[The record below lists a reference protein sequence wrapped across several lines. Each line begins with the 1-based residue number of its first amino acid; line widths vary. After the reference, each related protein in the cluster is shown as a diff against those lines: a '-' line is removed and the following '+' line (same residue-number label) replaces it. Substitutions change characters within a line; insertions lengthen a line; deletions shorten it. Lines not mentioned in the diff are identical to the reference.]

1 MNNVEREV
9 PAPKNQLK
17 KTIGVVDQSITAH
30 SMLKERFGLQARVLD
45 IALFLVSSFLTF
57 LAVASHSVRGK
68 VLPQWIDGEMTLPV
82 VAVIVFCGSLLQ
94 WHMGW
99 KEKAALHSEAA
110 KVLSQFKHE
119 LAKILGSGRDVSEEE
134 LRVHLQNYQ
143 YINQS
148 KIVVP
153 EEKFLSLKKAHKEK
167 VAISKLLDMR
177 PGAWVWLVKLKLL
190 LRDNFGVDLLHAKE
204 DEDGPGERRKGG
216 RNISSK

>member
-1 MNNVEREV
+1 MNNVERGTC
-9 PAPKNQLK
+9 APKNQLK

-30 SMLKERFGLQARVLD
+30 SMLKERFGLQAKVLD

-68 VLPQWIDGEMTLPV
+68 ALPQWIDGELTLPI

-119 LAKILGSGRDVSEEE
+119 LAKTLGSGREISEEE
-134 LRVHLQNYQ
+134 LRIHIQNYQ

-148 KIVVP
+148 RIALP
-153 EEKFLSLKKAHKEK
+153 EEKFLSLKRAHKKK
-167 VAISKLLDMR
+167 VAISKLLDTR

-190 LRDNFGVDLLHAKE
+190 LRDNFGVDLLHTRE
-204 DEDGPGERRKGG
+204 DEDGPGERRKRGK
-216 RNISSK
+216 N